1 MSAMARPVMPAR
13 LGRGKT
19 VRFGENGSRIVWNR
33 LESSGIARNSLL
45 MAVCR
50 ASCALNAT
58 LLSRLLRNRHC
69 QSLLIVRLVV
79 AGGDVYRR
87 RPQQVGAPKMRRST
101 I

>member
-58 LLSRLLRNRHC
+58 LLRVVPEFLRT
-69 QSLLIVRLVV
+69 LVF
-79 AGGDVYRR
+79 ARPRGDD
-87 RPQQVGAPKMRRST
+87 QFADCT
-101 I
+101 F